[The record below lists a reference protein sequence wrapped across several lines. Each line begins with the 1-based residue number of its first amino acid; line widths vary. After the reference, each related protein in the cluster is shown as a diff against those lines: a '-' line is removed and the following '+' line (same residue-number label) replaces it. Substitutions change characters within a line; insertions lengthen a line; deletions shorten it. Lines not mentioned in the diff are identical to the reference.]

1 MCVLSIA
8 LVVVP
13 SATVVET
20 GASCP
25 AGTTQ
30 VDTFTTADRIE
41 WSACEDLAVPGGG
54 ITLVPERGAAVHLP
68 KSYEPYSPEPDDYYY
83 LGLGKADVLAAKWDM
98 LGDAILNQCSAKT
111 STTGLCEPTWER
123 VERAVPVMRYSQG
136 NKQASGNNFMCSP
149 YSPESG
155 VRTFTGS
162 RSASVDATF
171 SDHADDCTDNGFPRP
186 QGYVMNLTAIAAGEP
201 PIHDFLQYVNFSAM
215 AEGLVGGGDGYPNL
229 IFYFPIQTQN
239 FSSFGGSRYWTM
251 IASPVPDMQGGR
263 EQSVWFRFQQL
274 RCAGAAFAPPCELLG
289 KPQYYDTY
297 WYSFSP
303 ITSRWIRPELQANA
317 SGFYSNLLAVKGFW
331 DAELAAEGMMSL
343 SLPATATTNGTWLA
357 QQARFAIVRSMISR
371 DDTWHPRYG
380 VIPGYGITL
389 QDGFEDTFTA
399 TATGAVEWGSL
410 PYARGVIDNWLRY
423 YVRDNGMVT
432 YRAEELAQSG
442 RMLTIFALYVGVSGD
457 EALMIEHFGKA
468 RALARWLLYRYEMSL
483 QWAEGDPR
491 RGIVAGGDEGD
502 GFVAFYESYGDM
514 TLEHK
519 YSCTSNTYRGFVD
532 IGELWQ
538 RLGAKTGR
546 ADLTAHANELL
557 AAAPKLLSALQT
569 SLKLTTWST
578 GNPRAPR
585 CVPTGAD
592 VSATDPKSPPT
603 GCLGD
608 FRGIPELMYSAVLTR
623 QQTDD
628 LFTYF
633 MYANDTRMVT
643 RPTTLGCAG
652 YNNKCSTY
660 TAYGMAFG
668 LLAHDMV
675 ERFLLHYFGFG
686 SAHAYTR
693 GTFTTPEASHP
704 DRDVGSTDYV
714 AAGVMMAPTYL
725 KWMLLFEDPNTRTV
739 WVAKALPRE
748 WLARGAEP
756 VQVLG
761 ATTRYG
767 RVSYTLSAIDAVE
780 GANGGHSFSVAANV
794 TLPSTYADSATAPP
808 GGVRLRLRA
817 PVAFA
822 GRLAAVTVGGKAWK
836 AFNATAETVDFSAK
850 TLTPALL
857 KAMQSVVATWAA

>member
-1 MCVLSIA
+1 MLSIA
-8 LVVVP
+8 LAAVP
-13 SATVVET
+13 SAGVVET

-25 AGTTQ
+25 KGTTQ
-30 VDTFTTADRIE
+30 VDTFTTADRVE

-54 ITLVPERGAAVHLP
+54 ITLVPASGSAVHLP
-68 KSYEPYSPEPDDYYY
+68 KSYEPYSPEPDDHYY
-83 LGLGKADVLAAKWDM
+83 LGLGKAEVLAAKWDM

-136 NKQASGNNFMCSP
+136 NKNANGNNFMCSP

-215 AEGLVGGGDGYPNL
+215 AEGMVGGLSGGYPNL

-289 KPQYYDTY
+289 QPQYYDTY

-317 SGFYSNLLAVKGFW
+317 SGFYSNLLAVKAFW

-343 SLPATATTNGTWLA
+343 RLPATATTNGTFLA
-357 QQARFAIVRSMISR
+357 QQARFALVRSMISR

-410 PYARGVIDNWLRY
+410 PYARGVIDNWLRF

-442 RMLTIFALYVGVSGD
+442 RMLTIFALYVDVSGD
-457 EALMIEHFGKA
+457 EALMLQHFGKA
-468 RALARWLLYRYEMSL
+468 RALARWLLYRYELSL
-483 QWAEGDPR
+483 QWPDGDPR

-519 YSCTSNTYRGFVD
+519 YSCASNTYRGFVD
-532 IGELWQ
+532 IGELWR

-546 ADLTAHANELL
+546 ADLAAHADELL
-557 AAAPKLLSALQT
+557 AAAPQLLSTLQA
-569 SLKLTTWST
+569 SLKRTTWST

-592 VSATDPKSPPT
+592 VSATEPGSPPT

-623 QQTDD
+623 EQTDD

-660 TAYGMAFG
+660 TAYGMAYG

-714 AAGVMMAPTYL
+714 AAGVMMSPTYL

-739 WVAKALPRE
+739 WLAKALPRE
-748 WLARGAEP
+748 WLAKGAEP
-756 VQVLG
+756 VEVLD

-767 RVSYTLSAIDAVE
+767 RVSYTLRATDAVE
-780 GANGGHSFSVAANV
+780 GADGAHAFSVTANV
-794 TLPSTYADSATAPP
+794 TLPSTYADAATAPP

-817 PVAFA
+817 PVALA
-822 GRLAAVTVGGKAWK
+822 GRLAAVTVGGKPWK
-836 AFNATAETVDFSAK
+836 AFNATAETVDFGAK

-857 KAMQSVVATWAA
+857 VAMQSVVATWAA